1 MTTTEAELTAAKA
14 ILHGYSVDYD
24 TRRAYDAKVRE
35 HAAAKPRPPA
45 DPRPTKPEAP
55 RPVASD
61 VYDAR
66 ATVDASKAAAGSIR
80 TADAAVARARA
91 EMDAALPAE
100 VAAIAEAKRLPL
112 LVVACKRAPGDEAAA
127 SLEAMGDTGDTRIE
141 FAPENRGKN
150 DPYVRITWRGVD
162 FADLSDGEKVLA
174 DLELRLGWQRATGL
188 AALPVV
194 VDNVQDWNGG
204 AGPWPS
210 IPGASIWLTT
220 TGGAS

>member
-1 MTTTEAELTAAKA
+1 MTTPEALTAAKA
-14 ILHGYSVDYD
+14 DLQAHAAAYEA
-24 TRRAYDAKVRE
+24 RRAHDARVRE
-35 HAAAKPRPPA
+35 HAAGKPTPPS

-91 EMDAALPAE
+91 ELDAAIPAE
-100 VAAIAEAKRLPL
+100 VAAVAEAKRAPL
-112 LVVACKRAPGDEAAA
+112 LVAACKRAPGDEAAA
-127 SLEAMGDTGDTRIE
+127 SLAAMGDTGDTRIE

-162 FADLSDGEKVLA
+162 FSDLSAGEKVLA
-174 DLELRLGWQRATGL
+174 DLELRLGWQRATKL
-188 AALPVV
+188 FALPVV
-194 VDNVQDWNGG
+194 VDDVQAWNAG
-204 AGPWPS
+204 AGPWPVVD
-210 IPGASIWLTT
+210 GASVWLTT
-220 TGGAS
+220 TDTP